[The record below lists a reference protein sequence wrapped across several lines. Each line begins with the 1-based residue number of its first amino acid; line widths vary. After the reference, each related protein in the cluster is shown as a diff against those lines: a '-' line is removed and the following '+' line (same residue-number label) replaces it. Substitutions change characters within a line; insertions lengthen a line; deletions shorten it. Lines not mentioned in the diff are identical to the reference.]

1 MRAREGCL
9 RMTKAASASW
19 ARHSAMAAL
28 PRVAQHREWLQTND
42 FTRYG
47 IDWVRGNG
55 MGGRSV
61 GVDQVTFSRA
71 VAEQWFRPLT
81 ILSTSATAALR
92 SAATSLAN
100 EVLPP
105 LFSYDIPSEGLA
117 FLPSTLRGNS
127 DQGAFGVSV
136 LAWSH
141 CYIGEAPGIFVTS
154 WVSDDFGEDPD
165 VSDMRFSN
173 ALQGRTEAI
182 LPRYLLKH
190 AEPLV
195 CGREATYGH
204 AVHNPHREETVPI
217 GMADPDPHSLTHRLL
232 YALWSMLSAGAL
244 VESKEVPLPP
254 RTSTLYAG
262 ERVHGMSVP
271 GVKDNESLLTVRK
284 DRVEDFY
291 DERNLFVWNVASPQG
306 GRIV

>member
-1 MRAREGCL
+1 
-9 RMTKAASASW
+9 
-19 ARHSAMAAL
+19 MAAL
-28 PRVAQHREWLQTND
+28 PRVAQHRAWLQSSD

-55 MGGRSV
+55 VGGGNV
-61 GVDQVTFSRA
+61 GVDQVTFARA

-81 ILSTSATAALR
+81 VLSTSATAALR

-105 LFSYDIPSEGLA
+105 LFSYDMPDEGLI
-117 FLPSTLRGNS
+117 FLPSTLRG
-127 DQGAFGVSV
+127 DTGRGTFGVSV

-141 CYIGEAPGIFVTS
+141 CYVGEAPGIFVTS
-154 WVSDDFGEDPD
+154 WVSDDVGEDSD

-173 ALQGRTEAI
+173 ALQGRAGNAR
-182 LPRYLLKH
+182 PRYLLKH
-190 AEPLV
+190 AEALV
-195 CGREATYGH
+195 CGQEATYGH
-204 AVHNPHREETVPI
+204 SVHNPHREETTPI
-217 GMADPDPHSLTHRLL
+217 GMADPDPRSLTHRVL
-232 YALWSMLSAGAL
+232 YALWSMLAAGAL
-244 VESKEVPLPP
+244 TESGEVLLPP

-262 ERVHGMSVP
+262 ERIHSMSVP
-271 GVKDNESLLTVRK
+271 GIDDGESLLTVRK

-291 DERNLFVWNVASPQG
+291 DERNLFVWNVAPPQG